1 MRLNSISTYL
11 RLSVCAG
18 LISFLVADQARAC
31 TSLVLDGTDN
41 GHVYARTMEFGIPL
55 KSAIL
60 KTPRGYAF
68 QGVGID
74 GVAGSGKNWVSKYAV
89 IGANAFGMP
98 LYVDGIN
105 EVGLAGGL
113 LNAPNTA
120 QYQSPTQAQSSNSIA
135 PQQLLLYALTNFATV
150 AEVKAALPAMFVN
163 SSPLKEWGGVA
174 KSRMT
179 LHDAS
184 GASLVVEYVNGALVM
199 TDNTIG
205 TMTNDPVF
213 SWHLQN
219 IGNYTNLSGTDKK
232 PMTVDGKTFY
242 AASSGNGLHG
252 MPGSF
257 LSPDRF
263 IRASLFVLNTPA
275 ATTDIQERRAWHI
288 MNNFDIPFGAIHLDS
303 SSGYGG
309 GVNSFEYTEWVVVA
323 NMKSKTYN
331 IRSFENPGIL
341 SITFSPSD
349 INAKELTSIPLL
361 G

>member
-1 MRLNSISTYL
+1 MRLKIWFVLVTFFASTL
-11 RLSVCAG
+11 A
-18 LISFLVADQARAC
+18 QAC
-31 TSLVLDGTDN
+31 TSIVLNGTDN
-41 GHVYARTMEFGIPL
+41 GRVYGRTMEFGIPL

-60 KTPRGYAF
+60 ITPRGYAL

-74 GVAGSGKNWVSKYAV
+74 GVAGSGKNWVTKYAV
-89 IGANAFGMP
+89 IGANAFGLP
-98 LYVDGIN
+98 VYVDGMN
-105 EVGLAGGL
+105 EAGLAGGL

-120 QYQSPTQAQSSNSIA
+120 QYQTPTQTESANSIA
-135 PQQLLLYALTNFATV
+135 SQQLLIYALTNFASV
-150 AEVKAALPAMFVN
+150 AEVKSALPKMFVN

-184 GASLVVEYVNGALVM
+184 GASLVVEYLDGKLVM

-205 TMTNDPVF
+205 TMTNDPAF

-219 IGNYTNLSGTDKK
+219 IGNYANLSGTDKK
-232 PMTVDGKTFY
+232 PMEYNKQKFL

-252 MPGSF
+252 IPGSF

-263 IRASLFVLNTPA
+263 VRASTFVMSTPA
-275 ATTDIQERRAWHI
+275 ATTDLQERRTWHI

-309 GVNSFEYTEWVVVA
+309 GVNSYEFTEWTVVA
-323 NMKSKTYN
+323 NLKTKTYN
-331 IRSFENPGIL
+331 IRSFENPGVL
-341 SITFSPSD
+341 SIGFTEADMNSKS
-349 INAKELTSIPLL
+349 LRSIPLL
-361 G
+361 K

>member
-1 MRLNSISTYL
+1 MRIHQRFIASCLCGFLLLSTP
-11 RLSVCAG
+11 S
-18 LISFLVADQARAC
+18 QAC
-31 TSLVLDGTDN
+31 TSIVLNGTDN
-41 GHVYARTMEFGIPL
+41 GRIYARTMEFGIPL

-68 QGVGID
+68 QGVGTD
-74 GVAGSGKNWVSKYAV
+74 GVPGSGKNWISKYAV
-89 IGANAFGMP
+89 IGANAFGLP
-98 LYVDGIN
+98 VYVDGIN
-105 EVGLAGGL
+105 EAGLVGGL

-120 QYQSPTQAQSSNSIA
+120 QYQNPSQSESKNSIA
-135 PQQLLLYALTNFATV
+135 SQQLLIYVLTNFATV
-150 AEVKAALPAMFVN
+150 AEVKAALANMFVN

-184 GASLVVEYVNGALVM
+184 GGSLVVEYLNGQLVM
-199 TDNTIG
+199 TDNVIG
-205 TMTNDPVF
+205 TMTNDPAF

-219 IGNYTNLSGTDKK
+219 IGNYANLSGTDKK
-232 PMTVDGKTFY
+232 PLTVKGQSFL

-252 MPGSF
+252 LPGSF

-263 IRASLFVLNTPA
+263 IRASIFVLNTPP

-288 MNNFDIPFGAIHLDS
+288 MNNFDIPYGSIHLDS

-309 GVNSFEYTEWVVVA
+309 GVNSYEYTEWVVVA
-323 NMKSKTYN
+323 NLKTKTYT

-341 SITFSPSD
+341 SVKFFD
-349 INAKELTSIPLL
+349 ADMNAKILQSVPLL
-361 G
+361 K

>member
-1 MRLNSISTYL
+1 MYLNRRLIASC
-11 RLSVCAG
+11 VCG
-18 LISFLVADQARAC
+18 ILLVSSPSQAC
-31 TSLVLDGTDN
+31 TSIVLNGTDN
-41 GHVYARTMEFGIPL
+41 GRVYARTMEFGIPL

-74 GVAGSGKNWVSKYAV
+74 GVPGSGKNWVSKYAV
-89 IGANAFGMP
+89 IGANAFGLP
-98 LYVDGIN
+98 IYVDGMN

-120 QYQSPTQAQSSNSIA
+120 QYQTPSQSESKNSIA
-135 PQQLLLYALTNFATV
+135 SQQLLIYALSNFATV
-150 AEVKAALPAMFVN
+150 AEVKAALPKMFVN

-179 LHDAS
+179 LHDTS
-184 GASLVVEYVNGALVM
+184 GASLVVEYLNGQLVM
-199 TDNTIG
+199 TDNVIG
-205 TMTNDPVF
+205 TMTNDPAF

-219 IGNYTNLSGTDKK
+219 IGNYANLSGTDKK
-232 PMTVDGKTFY
+232 PLAVKGQSFL

-252 MPGSF
+252 LPGSF

-263 IRASLFVLNTPA
+263 VRASIFVLNTPPA
-275 ATTDIQERRAWHI
+275 PTDTQERRAWHI
-288 MNNFDIPFGAIHLDS
+288 MNNFDIPYGSIHLDS

-309 GVNSFEYTEWVVVA
+309 GVNSYEYTEWVVVA
-323 NMKSKTYN
+323 NLKDKTYT

-341 SITFSPSD
+341 SIKFSDADMNS
-349 INAKELTSIPLL
+349 KLLQSVPLL
-361 G
+361 K